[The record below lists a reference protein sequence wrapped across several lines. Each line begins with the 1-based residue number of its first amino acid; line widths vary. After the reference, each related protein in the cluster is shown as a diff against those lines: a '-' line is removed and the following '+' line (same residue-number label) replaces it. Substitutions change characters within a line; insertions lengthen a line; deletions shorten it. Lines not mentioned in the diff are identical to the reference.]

1 MPNKWMPE
9 GWTEFLCEHLEAGT
23 HPFGGTVYM
32 GTNRVACLCVVC
44 YHNNLSYSLEQ
55 IAQTAERIS
64 RHTVF
69 VKAPVDSTNAVQ
81 PQPLWL
87 NQQEIG

>member
-1 MPNKWMPE
+1 MPE
-9 GWTEFLCEHLEAGT
+9 EFTEFLCEHLEAGT

-55 IAQTAERIS
+55 IAEMADRINRATHKNAEPDGITTF
-64 RHTVF
+64 TV
-69 VKAPVDSTNAVQ
+69 KLD
-81 PQPLWL
+81 PLWL
-87 NQQEIG
+87 DQQEIG